1 MSRTD
6 RTARA
11 MRRGSQ
17 LLLVTAWSFSF
28 GCGGAPENSSKTP
41 EVVEGLQV
49 KKTQL
54 QVVADEWEVPGS
66 VIAVSTAQVA
76 ARTMGTVFQVAVRE
90 GDTVKR
96 GQLLAQLDGRELSA
110 RSNAADAGVRGAN
123 AGVAQ
128 AAKVLVAAQ
137 AQAEVLQK
145 TYDRYVFLRDE
156 KSISPQEFDEI
167 SAKQQAAQANL
178 GQAKAA
184 LRQAEAGASQAESE
198 AGAAKEVAAYAR
210 VVAPFDGRVVR
221 RNVEPGSFVSPGV
234 PLFIVEQT
242 SRYQLEA
249 TCPAAAWSAV
259 KKGATARVQLDAI
272 PGKSLLARVAEEEG
286 WYGSALATPSKFGSI
301 FRRKR
306 ISSLECLGGPFFRTG
321 EKQAVLVPVA
331 LLVNR
336 GQLSGVY
343 VVDDSGLIH
352 WRLVTLG
359 IPRGDQREV
368 LSGLAAGDTVVLN
381 PGQQELDGKRTGAAP
396 AGGEKHS

>member
-28 GCGGAPENSSKTP
+28 GCGGAPENGSKTP

-184 LRQAEAGASQAESE
+184 LRQAEAGASEAESE

-286 WYGSALATPSKFGSI
+286 GTDPDSHTFKVRIDLPKETDIQSGMFG
-301 FRRKR
+301 RA
-306 ISSLECLGGPFFRTG
+306 FFPHG

-381 PGQQELDGKRTGAAP
+381 PGQQELDGKRTGAAT